1 MSVDR
6 NRGEAPGAFGTTWLH
21 WQIRA
26 PPRGPALRRRR
37 YLAITFDFVAGF
49 FFAVGFLPAWD
60 GRGVP

>member
-49 FFAVGFLPAWD
+49 FLAVGF
-60 GRGVP
+60 